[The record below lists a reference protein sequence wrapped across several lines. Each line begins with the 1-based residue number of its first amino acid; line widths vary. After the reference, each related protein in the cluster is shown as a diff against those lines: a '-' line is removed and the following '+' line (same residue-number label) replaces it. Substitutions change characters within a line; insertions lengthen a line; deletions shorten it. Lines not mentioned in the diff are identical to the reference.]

1 MDAPNETAATETD
14 LRDLV
19 DRDGPFLTAI
29 IPTRSDIADAAER
42 LRIQTKNALRDA
54 PDEWSDDVAEMEAE
68 VSGLQHGDGAGLIA
82 IRPKGGPTFYEF
94 IADAVRRPSMSIG
107 PLPRLAPLLEA
118 RQRTIA
124 HVVVET
130 DKAGADITAFDGG
143 TIIATRQVE
152 GDVDVIHRG
161 HPGGWSQRRFQQRA
175 ENTWDENAKDVAET
189 TEAMAKEVDAR
200 LVLVTGPIRARS
212 ILVKLLE
219 DAGVPTRSIEAGD
232 DEGIADEVVRQVAD
246 IHATDTKA
254 VLEEIDERV
263 DHRAES
269 ARHVESSLEEGRVQT
284 LLVHDSD
291 TADANGDR
299 VIDRCIAAA
308 LRTDAEIRVV
318 PNIARLDDGVAAIL
332 RW

>member
-1 MDAPNETAATETD
+1 MDAPNETATIETD

-19 DRDGPFLTAI
+19 DSEGPFLTAI
-29 IPTRSDIADAAER
+29 IPTQSDTADAAER
-42 LRIQTKNALRDA
+42 LRIQTNNALRDA
-54 PDEWSDDVAEMEAE
+54 PDEWADDVAEMESE
-68 VSGLQHGDGAGLIA
+68 VSALQHGDGAGLIA
-82 IRPKGGPTFYEF
+82 IRPHGGPTFYEF
-94 IADAVRRPSMSIG
+94 IADAVRRPTMSIG

-118 RQRTIA
+118 RQRTIP

-143 TIIATRQVE
+143 AVAATRQVE
-152 GDVDVIHRG
+152 GDTEHIHRG

-175 ENTWDENAKDVAET
+175 ENTWEENAKEVAESAQ
-189 TEAMAKEVDAR
+189 AMAKEVEAR
-200 LVLVTGPIRARS
+200 VLLVTGPIRARS

-219 DAGVPTRSIEAGD
+219 DAGAPTRSIEAGD
-232 DEGIADEVVRQVAD
+232 DDGIAEEVVRNVAD

-254 VLEEIDERV
+254 VLEAIDERV

-269 ARHVESSLEEGRVQT
+269 ARHVESSLAEGRVET
-284 LLVHDSD
+284 LLVHD
-291 TADANGDR
+291 ADDAEADGDR

-308 LRTDAEIRVV
+308 LRTGAEIRVV
-318 PNIARLDDGVAAIL
+318 PKVAWLDDGVAAIL